1 MTVVLDA
8 NVLLSLFR
16 PEQAAAPRD
25 PATGDE
31 VAFWRDR
38 LAGLVAKLERERSRI
53 VIPAP
58 ALNGLLVRAGDAT
71 ADLLREVE
79 RRTVFQIEAFD
90 LRAAIEVALMT
101 RHALD
106 RGDAGDGATG
116 PWAKVRYDRQI
127 VAIAKVSGATAIYSD
142 DGDVRTLGERH
153 GIPVLG
159 LADLPLPAG
168 AAQGRLDLGDPP
180 PP

>member
-8 NVLLSLFR
+8 NFVLSLFR
-16 PEQAAAPRD
+16 PEHAAAPRD

-31 VAFWRDR
+31 VALWRER

-58 ALNGLLVRAGDAT
+58 ALSELLVRTGDAM

-90 LRAAIEVALMT
+90 LRAAIEVALMI
-101 RHALD
+101 RHAPD
-106 RGDAGDGATG
+106 QGDGAAE
-116 PWAKVRYDRQI
+116 PRVKVRYDRQI
-127 VAIAKVSGATAIYSD
+127 VAIAKVSGAAAIYSD
-142 DGDVRTLGERH
+142 DGDVRTLGDRH

-168 AAQGRLDLGDPP
+168 AAQGRLDLGDAPP
-180 PP
+180 P